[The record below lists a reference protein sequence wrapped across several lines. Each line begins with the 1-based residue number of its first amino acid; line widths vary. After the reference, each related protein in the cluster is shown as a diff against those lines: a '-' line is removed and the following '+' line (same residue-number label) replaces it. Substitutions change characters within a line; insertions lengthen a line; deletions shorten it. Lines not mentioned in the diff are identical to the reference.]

1 MLSLFLLLLAISHR
15 VLGGVQ
21 KKDTLHH
28 DPMVNLPSQM
38 NLTKLSEHD
47 NVTKAVLDNDVQKEE
62 IAKDIMKKVREI
74 LAAAKEA
81 DVTDKPKSH
90 IEIFMDLIDNMER
103 PLESDKT
110 NEDDLGNIDYTEY
123 QSNDYFYEY
132 SDNENN
138 DQYYH
143 YEDEDKYF
151 SNEHVLNIDSI
162 KSNESNNKNAL
173 LKEDVPDT
181 LNKVIN
187 STPGPPTVKMNV
199 AFPEL
204 LQDLMSFNEIPHN
217 LKENQILRELPENV
231 RVKKRARAEVNNAES
246 IAENLEGNIFVKTDL
261 EEEAVILNDTNKP
274 SVSADVLEVPSD
286 FEEEVNNNLLLEV
299 QIDIED
305 VLDDNLL
312 VHTSAGSVYGQ
323 EVVISTGGRVKEY
336 LSIPYA
342 KPPTG
347 QLRFKAP
354 QPVLHW
360 SKIIN
365 ATVEHPRCW
374 NSFAS
379 NSWEVRN
386 NFFRLVL
393 L

>member
-1 MLSLFLLLLAISHR
+1 MFSLFLLLLAISHR

-21 KKDTLHH
+21 RKDTLHH
-28 DPMVNLPSQM
+28 NQMVNLPSQI
-38 NLTKLSEHD
+38 NLTKLAEHD
-47 NVTKAVLDNDVQKEE
+47 NVTKALLDNDLQKEE

-74 LAAAKEA
+74 LAAAKEV

-90 IEIFMDLIDNMER
+90 IEIFMDLIDNMEI

-123 QSNDYFYEY
+123 QSNDYFYDY
-132 SDNENN
+132 SDNEND

-143 YEDEDKYF
+143 YEDENKYF

-162 KSNESNNKNAL
+162 ECNESKNAL

-187 STPGPPTVKMNV
+187 STPGPPTVKINV

-204 LQDLMSFNEIPHN
+204 LQDLMSFNEIPQS
-217 LKENQILRELPENV
+217 LKDNQILRELPENI
-231 RVKKRARAEVNNAES
+231 RVKKRARAELNNAES
-246 IAENLEGNIFVKTDL
+246 ISENLEGNMFVTTDL

-274 SVSADVLEVPSD
+274 SVSADVLEIPSD

-305 VLDDNLL
+305 ELDDNLL

-323 EVVISTGGRVKEY
+323 EVLISTGGRVKEY
-336 LSIPYA
+336 LRIPYA

-360 SKIIN
+360 AKIMN